1 MKKKKRS
8 QLEEEMR
15 YHVEAWQQGNQ
26 SQKEYC
32 LENNLAYSKFIYWMN
47 KFRREQNPIE
57 QAFIPVQTDQ
67 MQHSLSLELEI
78 AYPNGVRLR
87 VPSDDLTFIGRLIR
101 LV

>member
-8 QLEEEMR
+8 HLEEEMR

-47 KFRREQNPIE
+47 KFRRQQNPIE
-57 QAFIPVQTDQ
+57 QAFIPVKTDQ
-67 MQHSLSLELEI
+67 PRHSLSLEIEI